1 MSTCTSPS
9 GHRQP
14 GACPRTVLSCHSLH
28 GASTD
33 LACEPAR
40 TGCRRRRR
48 RGSAAEL
55 GAAPPGAPRARAPAA
70 RCDRAWSG
78 AAAHTRQTWRRA
90 GAEEC
95 GAAHMR
101 QTWRRAG
108 AEECAAA
115 HTRQTWR
122 RAGAEECGAAHT
134 RDRERAVRVGG
145 GGRHV
150 GRRRGRLRA
159 RGHGPAQRRGVPAH
173 ARGAREPCRTLPAA
187 TASPGAARTGPA
199 RAAGGH
205 AGLSPARS
213 ASPCRQQ
220 AACTKGWMT
229 AMTLPRLVRWLR
241 RGGGDAAC
249 PDCKALRQAG
259 CIPSKLGCALSYH
272 TAIWHVARAVGTCSV
287 EVHLISAI
295 F

>member
-78 AAAHTRQTWRRA
+78 
-90 GAEEC
+90 
-95 GAAHMR
+95 
-101 QTWRRAG
+101 
-108 AEECAAA
+108 AAA